1 MIEIIFRAKHLDNGE
16 WVIGY
21 YSYDNGHHFIKSI
34 DDGYD
39 YPVIPPTLG
48 QYTGANDKNKKRIF
62 NGDILRDRHRRQ
74 YEVTWD
80 GQELRYILVNTLN
93 ACNRLNMYLD
103 CMEDFEV
110 IGNIHELEQ
119 KKINI
124 KI

>member
-1 MIEIIFRAKHLDNGE
+1 MIEIIFKAKRTDTGQ

-21 YSYDNGHHFIKSI
+21 YSCDSGHHFIKSI

-39 YPVIPPTLG
+39 YRIIPPTLG

-62 NGDILRDRHRRQ
+62 NGDILMDRHRRQ

-80 GQELRYILVNTLN
+80 EQELRYILVNTLN
-93 ACNRLNMYLD
+93 ACNHLNMYLA

-110 IGNIHELEQ
+110 IGNIHELRKDTPQ
-119 KKINI
+119 
-124 KI
+124 

>member
-1 MIEIIFRAKHLDNGE
+1 MIEIIFRAKRLDNGE

-119 KKINI
+119 KK
-124 KI
+124 KLT